1 MSKSLRLCFVTL
13 LIVAFCAI
21 GAMAQSQAS
30 TGQIVGT
37 VKNPNGELVPGATVT
52 VTNPATGLSRTVS
65 TNDQGGFTAPN
76 LPSGEYT
83 IDVEA
88 QGFGKFTQ
96 AGYKVEVGSAITADV
111 TLSIQAVTGTVLVSA
126 GSNVETTQVQTTT
139 NINETSISQLPING
153 RRFQDFVLATPTAQI
168 DPSRGQISLAGQR
181 GINGNVQIDGAD
193 YNNPF
198 FGGLRGGER
207 SNQAFT
213 IPQGAIKEFQV
224 VATGYNAEFGRST
237 GGIVNAVTKSGTN
250 DFHGG
255 AFYVDRSTGLA
266 SKNAFNQI
274 AAPTQQQFGGSVGGP
289 FPIPRFGEGGKSHY
303 GGKDKSF
310 FFVAYEQQ
318 KLLQSRAVLFNNLHQ
333 ANIESGTIAS
343 GIAEALAFS
352 LATEGPY
359 KQTNDAKVFLT
370 RFDFNFSQ
378 KHQLNVRYNY
388 SVNTALNA
396 VTAGTSLT
404 PTTNSALS
412 NNGTEGDNS
421 NTFVGQ
427 LTSFVNSTTINE
439 FRGQYSKENRPR
451 LANEISPLI
460 QASYGNFGTVNFL
473 PTTESD
479 YRVQFGDNL
488 TLIRGSHTWKV
499 GGEYN
504 FVKASQVFAFRQFG
518 QFSFQGIT
526 SSNTN
531 PGTTIQILRILSVGG
546 NTTTANAN
554 TTVSGAGVLDPINR
568 FDDTSVRYARNI
580 GNGLLTLSSPQYA
593 GYAQDSWR
601 VRPNFTINFGLRYEA
616 QIMPQPDTSN
626 TTVTNAV
633 LNATLPLGNVDP
645 RVIRSQKNQWAP
657 RGGFAWDPW
666 NNGKGVIRGYAGI
679 YYAATPILTLA
690 APLNNFRTPFGD
702 VTLTLPTSNLPAF
715 NTVYKQFLSIGINLN
730 DFPLG
735 SLPILSIA
743 QLNQILANISAGG
756 GAAPNVLSGLQVI
769 AADRLKNPRSI
780 QFGGGFEREIARGL
794 TVGASYDYV
803 KTTRLNFNRDYDLPT
818 PVIRAGDR
826 SLRPFFGVVSTIVN
840 GNPLIPMIGA
850 QNRPIATFGNNGFV
864 QVRDDQAR
872 SAYQAFVVRAQFRRK
887 FGQFDA
893 FYTLSKNLD
902 NDSTERNASFATY
915 ENPFDLSN
923 EYNYGANDRRHVV
936 AFSSVLNL
944 PLGFEAATTARYL
957 SGAPIDISISSI
969 VAPPAGSGL
978 PGAGLS
984 NAAYATLVRLQGN
997 TSSDLNQ
1004 DTTFPDRPYLAP
1016 GVSLKRNAYRNRSLR
1031 FFDLR
1036 IERKFKI
1043 GEKFELSP
1051 SFEAFNLFNFQNIVF
1066 GSTTALNWG
1075 NPGVNENTGEVLAPS
1090 NAAFLQLRDAA
1101 GVLRNTNF
1109 AGSPRQIQLGLRLK
1123 F

>member
-1 MSKSLRLCFVTL
+1 MRNLLSLFFVS
-13 LIVAFCAI
+13 IAVIAI
-21 GAMAQSQAS
+21 CTASATAQSQAS

-52 VTNPATGLSRTVS
+52 LTNPATGLSRAIT
-65 TNDQGGFTAPN
+65 TNDQGGFSAVN

-88 QGFGKFTQ
+88 SGFGRFTQ
-96 AGYKVEVGSAITADV
+96 TGYKVEVGSAITADIN
-111 TLSIQAVTGTVLVSA
+111 LSVQGVTGTVLVSA
-126 GSNVETTQVQTTT
+126 GSNVETTQVQNTT

-168 DPSRGQISLAGQR
+168 DPIRGQISLAGQR

-250 DFHGG
+250 DLHGS

-266 SKNAFNQI
+266 ARNAFGQI

-289 FPIPRFGEGGKSHY
+289 FPIPRFGEGGKNHY

-318 KLLQSRAVLFNNLHQ
+318 KLLQSRAVLFNQLR
-333 ANIESGTIAS
+333 AAGITSGTIAS
-343 GIAEALAFS
+343 GIAEALNFS
-352 LATEGPY
+352 LAQEGAY
-359 KQTNDAKVFLT
+359 RQTNDAKVFLT

-388 SVNTALNA
+388 STNAALNA

-412 NNGTEGDNS
+412 NNGTEGDDS
-421 NTFVGQ
+421 NTVVGQ
-427 LTSFVNSTTINE
+427 LTSFLSPNTINE
-439 FRGQYSKENRPR
+439 LRAQYSKENRPR

-460 QASYGNFGTVNFL
+460 QAVYGNFGTVNFL

-479 YRVQFGDNL
+479 YRVQFADNV
-488 TLIRGSHTWKV
+488 TLIRGPHTWKV

-504 FVKASQVFAFRQFG
+504 YAKASQVFAFRQFG
-518 QFSFQGIT
+518 QFSFSGIGT
-526 SSNTN
+526 SADNL
-531 PGTTIQILRILSVGG
+531 IQVLRILSAGG

-554 TTVSGAGVLDPINR
+554 GNVAAPILDPTNR
-568 FDDTSVRYARNI
+568 FDDNRVRYARNI

-593 GYAQDSWR
+593 VYAQDAWR
-601 VRPNFTINFGLRYEA
+601 VRPNLTVNFGLRYEA

-626 TTVTNAV
+626 TAATNAV

-645 RVIRSQKNQWAP
+645 RVIPSQKNQWAP

-702 VTLTLPTSNLPAF
+702 VTLTLPSAGLPAAL
-715 NTVYKQFLSIGINLN
+715 NTVYKQFLSIGIDLN
-730 DFPLG
+730 NFPLN
-735 SLPILSIA
+735 SLPVLSVA
-743 QLNQILANISAGG
+743 QVNQILTNISNAGG
-756 GAAPNVLSGLQVI
+756 STVNVLNGLQVV
-769 AADRLKNPRSI
+769 AGGQNFKNPRAI

-794 TVGASYDYV
+794 TVGASYDFV
-803 KTTRLNFNRDYDLPT
+803 KTTRLNFNLDHDLPS
-818 PVIRAGDR
+818 PVIRPGDR
-826 SLRPFFGVVSTIVN
+826 SQRPFFGIVASTIGAV
-840 GNPLIPMIGA
+840 PLIGA
-850 QNRPIATFGNNGFV
+850 QNRPIATFGNTGYV
-864 QVRDDQAR
+864 QVREPGAKSR
-872 SAYQAFVVRAQFRRK
+872 YQALVFRGQLRRK

-893 FYTLSKNLD
+893 FYTLSQNLD
-902 NDSTERNASFATY
+902 DDSTERNATFASYDNAFNRTA
-915 ENPFDLSN
+915 

-944 PLGFEAATTARYL
+944 PWGFEMATTARYL
-957 SGAPIDISISSI
+957 SGAPIDVTVSSI
-969 VAPPAGSGL
+969 VAPLAGSGL

-984 NAAYATLVRLQGN
+984 GAAYATLVTLQGN

-1004 DTTFPDRPYLAP
+1004 DAGNFNDRPYLAP

-1031 FFDLR
+1031 FLDLR
-1036 IERKFKI
+1036 LERKFKL

-1051 SFEAFNLFNFQNIVF
+1051 SFEAFNLFNFKNLTYF
-1066 GSTTALNWG
+1066 STTAFNYG
-1075 NPGVNENTGEVLAPS
+1075 NPGINENTGETLAPS
-1090 NAAFLQLRDAA
+1090 NSAFLQLKDATGA
-1101 GVLRNTNF
+1101 LRNTNN
-1109 AGSPRQIQLGLRLK
+1109 AGAPRQIQLGLRLK

>member
-21 GAMAQSQAS
+21 GAMAQSQATS
-30 TGQIVGT
+30 GQIVGT

-52 VTNPATGLSRTVS
+52 VTNPATGLSRTIT
-65 TNDQGGFTAPN
+65 TNDQGGFSAVN

-83 IDVEA
+83 VNVEA

-96 AGYKVEVGSAITADV
+96 TGYRVEVGSAITADI
-111 TLSIQAVTGTVLVSA
+111 TLSIQSVTGTVLVSA

-255 AFYVDRSTGLA
+255 GFYVDRSTGLA
-266 SKNAFNQI
+266 AKNAFGQI

-289 FPIPRFGEGGKSHY
+289 LPIPHFGEGGKSYY

-318 KLLQSRAVLFNNLHQ
+318 KLLQSRAVLLNNLHI
-333 ANIESGTIAS
+333 AGITSGTIPT
-343 GIAEALAFS
+343 GIDEALNFS
-352 LATEGPY
+352 LGKEGPY

-388 SVNTALNA
+388 STNTALNA

-421 NTFVGQ
+421 NTVVGQ

-460 QASYGNFGTVNFL
+460 QAQYGNFGTVNFL

-479 YRVQFGDNL
+479 YRVQFADNL
-488 TLIRGSHTWKV
+488 TLLRGAHTWKV

-504 FVKASQVFAFRQFG
+504 FAKASQVFAFRQFG
-518 QFSFQGIT
+518 QFSFSGL
-526 SSNTN
+526 
-531 PGTTIQILRILSVGG
+531 GTDAGSVIQVLRILSAGG
-546 NTTTANAN
+546 NTTTGNAN
-554 TTVSGAGVLDPINR
+554 GTVSGVGALDPINR
-568 FDDTSVRYARNI
+568 FDDTRVRYGRNI

-593 GYAQDSWR
+593 GFAQDSWR
-601 VRPNFTINFGLRYEA
+601 VTPNFTINFGLRYEA
-616 QIMPQPDTSN
+616 QIMPQPNTSN
-626 TTVTNAV
+626 TGVTNAV
-633 LNATLPLGNVDP
+633 LNATLPLGTVDP
-645 RVIRSQKNQWAP
+645 RVIHSQKNQWAP

-666 NNGKGVIRGYAGI
+666 KNGKGVIRGYAGI
-679 YYAATPILTLA
+679 YYAATPVLTLA

-702 VTLTLPTSNLPAF
+702 VTLTLPSTGLPTSL

-730 DFPLG
+730 NFSLG
-735 SLPILSIA
+735 SLPILSVDQVNA
-743 QLNQILANISAGG
+743 ILANISAAGG
-756 GAAPNVLSGLQVI
+756 TTPNLLVPNGLQVI

-818 PVIRAGDR
+818 PVIRPGDA
-826 SLRPFFGVVSTIVN
+826 SLRPFFGIVASTVAT
-840 GNPLIPMIGA
+840 GVPVIGA
-850 QNRPIATFGNNGFV
+850 QNRPI
-864 QVRDDQAR
+864 
-872 SAYQAFVVRAQFRRK
+872 
-887 FGQFDA
+887 
-893 FYTLSKNLD
+893 
-902 NDSTERNASFATY
+902 
-915 ENPFDLSN
+915 
-923 EYNYGANDRRHVV
+923 
-936 AFSSVLNL
+936 
-944 PLGFEAATTARYL
+944 
-957 SGAPIDISISSI
+957 
-969 VAPPAGSGL
+969 
-978 PGAGLS
+978 
-984 NAAYATLVRLQGN
+984 
-997 TSSDLNQ
+997 
-1004 DTTFPDRPYLAP
+1004 
-1016 GVSLKRNAYRNRSLR
+1016 
-1031 FFDLR
+1031 
-1036 IERKFKI
+1036 
-1043 GEKFELSP
+1043 
-1051 SFEAFNLFNFQNIVF
+1051 
-1066 GSTTALNWG
+1066 
-1075 NPGVNENTGEVLAPS
+1075 
-1090 NAAFLQLRDAA
+1090 
-1101 GVLRNTNF
+1101 
-1109 AGSPRQIQLGLRLK
+1109 
-1123 F
+1123 